1 MVQTYSLDYET
12 LDKKLDMIMYSVTL
26 TNNNFLYAITAG
38 AELTSFDDEEVTL
51 NESIRTF
58 VLEDF
63 FSKKRPSQTTS
74 NHRRGQSNAPQHSF
88 YASV

>member
-1 MVQTYSLDYET
+1 
-12 LDKKLDMIMYSVTL
+12 MIRASKNH
-26 TNNNFLYAITAG
+26 TNAKATHPITAG
-38 AELTSFDDEEVTL
+38 AELRSFDDEEVTL